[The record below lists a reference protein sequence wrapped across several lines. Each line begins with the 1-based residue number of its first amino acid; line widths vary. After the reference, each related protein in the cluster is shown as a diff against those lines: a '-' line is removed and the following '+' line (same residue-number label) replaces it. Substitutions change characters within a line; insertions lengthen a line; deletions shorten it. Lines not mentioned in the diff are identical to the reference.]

1 MAFQLIERNTVAVTI
16 KGILNDATT
25 GQPQPFDFVLHCQR
39 MDVPALQAA
48 LANKERS
55 VRDFL
60 QSVAQGWAGVQGA
73 DGSTL
78 PFSPEAFAQ
87 MLNLPGLEQL
97 AFDAYLAQQGA
108 RAKN

>member
-60 QSVAQGWAGVQGA
+60 QSVAE
-73 DGSTL
+73 GSTL